1 MLPWGLES
9 FGSDLAGMAAKR
21 MRSSHPSVYRPPAD
35 NYPLNKANQLIA
47 DIYKHYP
54 SPKDYI
60 REDILTVLNQVRPS
74 SLSYQ
79 KSFSARALPGIRAE
93 DIVAGEFAA
102 NASPPVI
109 LTEGGGAGPE
119 LV

>member
-47 DIYKHYP
+47 DIYKHHT
-54 SPKDYI
+54 SPKDTSGKASKVVGVGNGMIGKAIDGEGETLLY
-60 REDILTVLNQVRPS
+60 VLE
-74 SLSYQ
+74 L
-79 KSFSARALPGIRAE
+79 
-93 DIVAGEFAA
+93 
-102 NASPPVI
+102 NA
-109 LTEGGGAGPE
+109 EGGNLG
-119 LV
+119 